1 MFVIINEALK
11 RRKIIEEESSVNEFS
26 LRSHF
31 IISLIIKVNKCYL
44 SQIDFVELASSQFV
58 LGDSDLINNNKE
70 EINSLKNLIINFN
83 NNDIISCSTKLDT
96 LLRNHKARKRKM
108 IFFNCVIPNGE
119 VLFDSSQSLKV
130 SRTFIQFSQNLR
142 EIMKTNCINNI
153 RIEKNI
159 TSEKDSYNEEDDRY
173 IRTEENEEKYI
184 NKDREMDNNE
194 VKLDKEDKIKKTNLQ
209 AQESLNVGDIRIQE
223 IERSLLKL
231 DQKSKNITDTLE
243 SLRKEKVEGKL
254 LFNKELSN
262 SLVESLRNEIAILKS
277 DNIIFREEI
286 NKLNDFNNHL
296 ESELIKQRNRK

>member
-1 MFVIINEALK
+1 
-11 RRKIIEEESSVNEFS
+11 
-26 LRSHF
+26 
-31 IISLIIKVNKCYL
+31 
-44 SQIDFVELASSQFV
+44 
-58 LGDSDLINNNKE
+58 
-70 EINSLKNLIINFN
+70 
-83 NNDIISCSTKLDT
+83 
-96 LLRNHKARKRKM
+96 
-108 IFFNCVIPNGE
+108 
-119 VLFDSSQSLKV
+119 
-130 SRTFIQFSQNLR
+130 
-142 EIMKTNCINNI
+142 MKTNCINNI

-159 TSEKDSYNEEDDRY
+159 TSEKDSFNEEDDRY

-184 NKDREMDNNE
+184 NKDREMDNNK

-209 AQESLNVGDIRIQE
+209 AQESLNVEDIRIQE